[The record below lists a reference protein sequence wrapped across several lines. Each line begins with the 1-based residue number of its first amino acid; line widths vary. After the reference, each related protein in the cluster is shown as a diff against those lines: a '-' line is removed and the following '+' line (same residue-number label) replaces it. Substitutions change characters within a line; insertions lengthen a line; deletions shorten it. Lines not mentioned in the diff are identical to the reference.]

1 MAVMEGKIVSK
12 VEQKKADLVDFLA
25 RLVRIP
31 SLTGEEGAAQEFL
44 SSHAQSL
51 GMEVKLSEPD
61 LELIFRK
68 YPESA
73 QYPTHWRHDLI
84 LAYDRLASYAE
95 LMRSGK
101 CDVLNYKGRPNLVAN
116 LKVTGGGRSLLLAGH
131 VDNVTVEPK
140 SEWKYDPFGAQV
152 EDGLMYGRGAS
163 DMKGGL
169 SAALLAIQCLV
180 EAGVKLRGD
189 VLFVSA
195 VNEEHSGNGTL
206 SLVAEGLKADAA
218 IMTEPSRNQVYIA
231 TPGDVYWEVVLTGV
245 SRSPGTRWEGKTMA
259 GVSAIEKLAPAIEA
273 LLQVE
278 RDHNCMEPHPLYGG
292 GHSFSC
298 VIGEIAGGTYPTV
311 TANGCTIRGCMYFG
325 PSLGSVNEI
334 MDRIKDRVAEETAKD
349 PWFKDHPARVRFLHH
364 RNSVTTDPGEPIIR
378 EVFGAAKSINPGVG
392 PIAGCPYC
400 ADMEYLGNQGKVPTV
415 IFGPGWIGYAHKAN
429 ECISISEYLDCLKIL
444 ALAIYRWCA

>member
-1 MAVMEGKIVSK
+1 MEERILSKI
-12 VEQKKADLVDFLA
+12 EQKKDDIVNFLA
-25 RLVRIP
+25 QLIRIS
-31 SLTGEEGAAQEFL
+31 SLTGEEEPAQKFL
-44 SSHAQSL
+44 ASHARSV

-61 LELIFRK
+61 LELIFQK

-84 LAYDRLASYAE
+84 LAYDRLASYEA
-95 LMRSGK
+95 LMKSGK
-101 CDVLNYKGRPNLVAN
+101 SDVLNYKGRPNLVAT
-116 LKVTGGGRSLLLAGH
+116 LKGTGGGKSLLLMGH

-140 SEWKYDPFGAQV
+140 NEWRYDPFGAQI

-169 SAALLAIQCLV
+169 SAALLAVQCLV

-189 VLFVSA
+189 VLFASV
-195 VNEEHSGNGTL
+195 VNEEHSGNGML

-218 IMTEPSRNQVYIA
+218 IVMEPSRNQVYIA
-231 TPGDVYWEVVLTGV
+231 TPGDVYWEVILTGV
-245 SRSPGTRWEGKTMA
+245 PRSPGARWEGKTMA

-273 LLQVE
+273 LLKVE
-278 RDHNCMEPHPLYGG
+278 RDHNSMEPHPLYAGG
-292 GHSFSC
+292 NSFSC

-311 TANGCTIRGCMYFG
+311 TANGCTLRGCMYFG

-364 RNSVTTDPGEPIIR
+364 RNSVTTDPGEPIIG
-378 EVFGAAKSINPGVG
+378 EVFRATKSVNPGVG
-392 PIAGCPYC
+392 PITGGPFCS
-400 ADMEYLGNQGKVPTV
+400 DMEHLGNQGKIPSVML
-415 IFGPGWIGYAHKAN
+415 GPGWIGYAHKAN
-429 ECISISEYLDCLKIL
+429 ECISISEYLDCVKIL
-444 ALAIYRWCA
+444 ALAIYRWCS